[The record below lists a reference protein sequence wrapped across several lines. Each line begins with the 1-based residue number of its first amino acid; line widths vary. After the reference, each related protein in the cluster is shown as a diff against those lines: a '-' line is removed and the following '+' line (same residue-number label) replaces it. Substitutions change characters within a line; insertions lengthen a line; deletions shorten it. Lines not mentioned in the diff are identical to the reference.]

1 MAKVKSNGFLYGL
14 LGNLVLSSWKG
25 RQIFRIR
32 PRKSSKKQTV
42 AQKKQRATVKLVS
55 KFCKDNQDIL
65 RIGYQDTKVA
75 SYPLNEARKYH
86 FKNIVTGNYPKL
98 QIDYSKVKL
107 SRGMITPPVDV
118 QCNITSNTLAITW
131 NPAGTKFPAQP
142 GDEMIVSL
150 YYPDIPEKKE
160 HSCVYNEHQLRK
172 SGSASFTLP
181 LNLGNHFHAWMFFS
195 NPFRHPYESQ
205 EKISDSVYLGEFH
218 MQ

>member
-32 PRKSSKKQTV
+32 PRKTTSKASV

-98 QIDYSKVKL
+98 EIDYSKVKL
-107 SRGMITPPVDV
+107 SRGMITPPLDYECSV
-118 QCNITSNTLAITW
+118 SGSKLAITW
-131 NPAGTKFPAQP
+131 NPAGTKFPTLAN
-142 GDEMIVSL
+142 DEVVVSL

-160 HSCVYNEHQLRK
+160 NARIYNEHQLRK
-172 SGSASFTLP
+172 TGSATFTLP
-181 LNLGNHFHAWMFFS
+181 QNLGNHFHAWMFFS
-195 NPFRHPYESQ
+195 NPLRHSFESQ
-205 EKISDSVYLGEFH
+205 EKISDSVYLGEFN
-218 MQ
+218 M